1 MMSANIIEIV
11 SNSDNSNRAN
21 EQLQNIWA
29 FNNDA
34 CNIVSKIGEFSFTCP
49 TNPIS
54 EKISTLIDNSREN
67 VYISTSNL
75 TDSNILSSIES
86 AISRN
91 IRIYLLIDSSG
102 FKSFLDYEG
111 SAGVKGHIL
120 TRERKNRGL
129 DIVLSDWKLASKKGF
144 LLNNPLDGT
153 LSKENGN
160 WCMELDENQV
170 DALRNHSEHEFWSS
184 VQGQELLSP
193 DTEPEVINSR
203 PYTLKTLTNN
213 DFVLREACSLD
224 GNDNNAEK
232 ALRNETNWNYFSGG
246 KSLQN
251 SIILS
256 GEEVVLGKN
265 ADKILVS
272 SPRSNLSNSKIAAH
286 SGFSILV
293 AMGESSYLA
302 GWDRDAK
309 GDWYSLILL
318 NSKQENTVKSLIG
331 KYTES
336 PEWIGHSKIKLGEAG
351 NRIIRNG
358 TEMEISDSQ
367 TQDLGVIHLDKM
379 PDSSEVLQSHK
390 PELIPPS
397 DSLARQCE
405 FKWISA
411 PPVPSKSASEDQL
424 HDDWDNARD
433 EISARLNSLDK
444 LNVVSKLP
452 GFGRK
457 AKELQKSIVEA
468 IEKSDTINDPKSLTD
483 LVDEV
488 EKLTKSVGGNLDA
501 IKAAEEE
508 TERKM
513 ENNKQ
518 LEEYKSKVSKAK
530 EVIEKLSPKL
540 IKVLNEREALKQQL
554 SKANEVEKLR
564 IEADIQTK
572 FEQHKQYQ
580 TEIKSAKA
588 IAESDFEVTPVSKA
602 IKPNKNE
609 NKGHKFL
616 GDTRESKI
624 EVKVPKEGLPTFG
637 TLFKDG
643 NIRYLA
649 VSDWDHVEQGR
660 KDAKRLNATLCAS
673 REVLK

>member
-1 MMSANIIEIV
+1 
-11 SNSDNSNRAN
+11 
-21 EQLQNIWA
+21 
-29 FNNDA
+29 
-34 CNIVSKIGEFSFTCP
+34 
-49 TNPIS
+49 
-54 EKISTLIDNSREN
+54 
-67 VYISTSNL
+67 
-75 TDSNILSSIES
+75 
-86 AISRN
+86 
-91 IRIYLLIDSSG
+91 
-102 FKSFLDYEG
+102 
-111 SAGVKGHIL
+111 
-120 TRERKNRGL
+120 
-129 DIVLSDWKLASKKGF
+129 
-144 LLNNPLDGT
+144 
-153 LSKENGN
+153 
-160 WCMELDENQV
+160 MELDENQV

-193 DTEPEVINSR
+193 DTEPEAINSR

-232 ALRNETNWNYFSGG
+232 ALRNETNWNHFSGG

-256 GEEVVLGKN
+256 GEEFVLGKN

-302 GWDRDAK
+302 GWDREAK
-309 GDWYSLILL
+309 GDWYSLILR
-318 NSKQENTVKSLIG
+318 NSKQESTVKSLIG

-358 TEMEISDSQ
+358 TEMEISNSQ
-367 TQDLGVIHLDKM
+367 TQDLGVIYLDEM
-379 PDSSEVLQSHK
+379 PDSSEILQSHQ

-405 FKWISA
+405 FKWVSA

-444 LNVVSKLP
+444 LNVVSKFP

-457 AKELQKSIVEA
+457 AKELQKSINEA
-468 IEKSDTINDPKSLTD
+468 IEKLDTINDPKSLTD

-501 IKAAEEE
+501 IKAAEDEE
-508 TERKM
+508 ARQKLEDEQRESHKLVVDKAKASVKSLGPRLKKLNA
-513 ENNKQ
+513 ELQKLKKSSEKAKDVEKKKLDSDIEQLVPKIKQ
-518 LEEYKSKVSKAK
+518 LES
-530 EVIEKLSPKL
+530 
-540 IKVLNEREALKQQL
+540 
-554 SKANEVEKLR
+554 
-564 IEADIQTK
+564 DM
-572 FEQHKQYQ
+572 
-580 TEIKSAKA
+580 KSAKE
-588 IAESDFEVTPVSKA
+588 ISQSKFVFQA
-602 IKPNKNE
+602 PPTLPTSKK
-609 NKGHKFL
+609 KDGQSHKFL
-616 GDTRESKI
+616 GDTRESKL

-649 VSDWDHVEQGR
+649 VSNWDHVEQGR